1 MDFALSDQHQLFRE
15 AIARFAQ
22 EELAKYVRPM
32 EETDTFP
39 REVFRSLGEM
49 GFLGAHFPEEYGGA
63 GADFPSFCLF
73 IEEVGRVSAA
83 IAVNVLLHTLMGAA
97 PIFLVGSEEQKR
109 TCFGPA
115 IRGEKIVAAGLTE
128 PNVGSSAADIETT
141 AKRVDGGWRISGSK
155 MFTSNGPYCDLITLV
170 ASTDRAKRHKGISL
184 FLVDSHA
191 AGVTLGPNIP
201 RLGILGAETGSLTFE
216 DVYVPNSALLGEEG
230 KGFYYLMEA
239 LNATRVALAA
249 GCVGLAQ
256 AAFDHALAYAKS
268 RSQFGQPIG
277 KFQGVSFKLADMA
290 TEIELTRLFV
300 YKVAWMAAQGQKI
313 AKEAAMAK
321 LFASEMATRVAH
333 RALQIH
339 GGYGFSKEFPL
350 ERYYRDARIFEIFQG
365 TSEINRV
372 IIAGQLG
379 L

>member
-1 MDFALSDQHQLFRE
+1 MDFRPSQEHVMFRE
-15 AIARFAQ
+15 AVARFAQ
-22 EELAKYVRPM
+22 EELSKYVKPM
-32 EETDTFP
+32 EETDKFP
-39 REVFRSLGEM
+39 LEVFRSLGEM

-63 GADFPSFCLF
+63 GADFTSFCIF

-83 IAVNVLLHTLMGAA
+83 IAVNALLHTLMGAA
-97 PIFLVGSEEQKR
+97 PIFLVGSDAQKR
-109 TCFGPA
+109 EHFVPA

-141 AKRVDGGWRISGSK
+141 AKRVDGGWRINGAK
-155 MFTSNGPYCDLITLV
+155 MFTSNGPYCNLITLV

-184 FLVDSHA
+184 FLVDGKTP
-191 AGVTLGPNIP
+191 GVTLGRNIP
-201 RLGILGAETGSLTFE
+201 RLGIVGGETGSLTFE
-216 DVYVPNSALLGEEG
+216 DVLVPESALLGEEG

-239 LNATRVALAA
+239 LNMTRVALAA

-256 AAFDHALAYAKS
+256 AAFDAALEYAKS
-268 RSQFGQPIG
+268 RQQFGQPIG

-290 TEIELTRLFV
+290 MEIELARLFV
-300 YKVAWMAAQGQKI
+300 YKVAWMVEQKEKV

-321 LFASEMATRVAH
+321 LYASEMATRVAH

>member
-1 MDFALSDQHQLFRE
+1 MDFRARQEHEMFR
-15 AIARFAQ
+15 AAVARFARA
-22 EELAKYVRPM
+22 ELAKHVKTM
-32 EETDTFP
+32 EETDKFP
-39 REVFRSLGEM
+39 VEIFPILGEM
-49 GFLGAHFPEEYGGA
+49 GFLGAQFPEGYGGA
-63 GADFPSFCLF
+63 GADFTSFCIF
-73 IEEVGRVSAA
+73 VEEVGRVSAA
-83 IAVNVLLHTLMGAA
+83 IAVNVLLHTLMGAG
-97 PIFLVGSEEQKR
+97 PIFLVGSEAQKR
-109 TCFGPA
+109 EHFVPA

-141 AKRVDGGWRISGSK
+141 AQRVDAGWRINGSK
-155 MFTSNGPYCDLITLV
+155 MFVSNGPYCDLITLV
-170 ASTDRAKRHKGISL
+170 ASTDREKRQKGISL

-191 AGVTLGPNIP
+191 RGVTLGRNIP
-201 RLGILGAETGSLTFE
+201 RLGIMGAETGLLTFD
-216 DVYVPNSALLGEEG
+216 DVLVPDSALLGDVG

-239 LNATRVALAA
+239 LNMTRVALAA
-249 GCVGLAQ
+249 SCLGLAQ

-268 RSQFGQPIG
+268 RTQFGQPIG

-290 TEIELTRLFV
+290 LEIELAKLFV
-300 YKVAWMAAQGQKI
+300 YKVAWMAEQKEKI

-333 RALQIH
+333 KALQIH

-350 ERYYRDARIFEIFQG
+350 ERFYRDARIFEIFQG

>member
-1 MDFALSDQHQLFRE
+1 MDFRPSPEHVMFRE
-15 AIARFAQ
+15 AVARFAQ
-22 EELAKYVRPM
+22 EELSKYVKPM

-39 REVFRSLGEM
+39 LEAFRSLGQM

-63 GADFPSFCLF
+63 GADFTSFCIF

-83 IAVNVLLHTLMGAA
+83 IAVNALLHTLMGAA
-97 PIFLVGSEEQKR
+97 PIFLVGSDAQKR
-109 TCFGPA
+109 EHFVPA
-115 IRGEKIVAAGLTE
+115 ICGEKIVAAGLTE

-141 AKRVDGGWRISGSK
+141 AKRVDGGWRIKGAK
-155 MFTSNGPYCDLITLV
+155 MFTSNGPYCNLITLV
-170 ASTDRAKRHKGISL
+170 ASTDRTKRHKGISL
-184 FLVDSHA
+184 FLVDGRA
-191 AGVTLGPNIP
+191 PGVTRGPNIP
-201 RLGILGAETGSLTFE
+201 RLGIMGGETGSLTFE
-216 DVYVPNSALLGEEG
+216 DVLVPESALLGEEG

-239 LNATRVALAA
+239 LNMTRVALAA

-256 AAFDHALAYAKS
+256 AAFEAALEYAKS
-268 RSQFGQPIG
+268 RQQFGQPIG
-277 KFQGVSFKLADMA
+277 KFQGISFKLADMA
-290 TEIELTRLFV
+290 MEIELARLFV
-300 YKVAWMAAQGQKI
+300 YKVAWMVERKEKV

>member
-1 MDFALSDQHQLFRE
+1 MR
-15 AIARFAQ
+15 
-22 EELAKYVRPM
+22 
-32 EETDTFP
+32 
-39 REVFRSLGEM
+39 
-49 GFLGAHFPEEYGGA
+49 
-63 GADFPSFCLF
+63 
-73 IEEVGRVSAA
+73 RVSPS
-83 IAVNVLLHTLMGAA
+83 A
-97 PIFLVGSEEQKR
+97 PTSPV
-109 TCFGPA
+109 
-115 IRGEKIVAAGLTE
+115 
-128 PNVGSSAADIETT
+128 SASWAPKPD
-141 AKRVDGGWRISGSK
+141 
-155 MFTSNGPYCDLITLV
+155 
-170 ASTDRAKRHKGISL
+170 
-184 FLVDSHA
+184 
-191 AGVTLGPNIP
+191 
-201 RLGILGAETGSLTFE
+201 LTFE
-216 DVYVPNSALLGEEG
+216 DVLVPEDALLGEEG

-249 GCVGLAQ
+249 GCVGLAR
-256 AAFDHALAYAKS
+256 AAFDAALEYAKS

-290 TEIELTRLFV
+290 TEIELARLYV
-300 YKVAWMAAQGQKI
+300 YKVAWLAEQKEQKEKI

-365 TSEINRV
+365 TSEISRV

>member
-1 MDFALSDQHQLFRE
+1 MFRE
-15 AIARFAQ
+15 AVARFAQ
-22 EELAKYVRPM
+22 EELARHVKPM
-32 EETDTFP
+32 EATDKFP
-39 REVFRSLGEM
+39 VEVFPSLGQM
-49 GFLGAHFPEEYGGA
+49 GFLGAHFPEEHGGA
-63 GADFPSFCLF
+63 GADFTSFCIF

-97 PIFLVGSEEQKR
+97 PIFLVGTEAQKR
-109 TCFGPA
+109 EHFVPA

-141 AKRVDGGWRISGSK
+141 AKRVDGGWRINGAK

-184 FLVDSHA
+184 FLVDSKA

-201 RLGILGAETGSLTFE
+201 RLGIVGAETGSLTFE
-216 DVYVPNSALLGEEG
+216 DVLVPESALLGEEG

-256 AAFDHALAYAKS
+256 AASDAALGYAKS
-268 RSQFGQPIG
+268 RAQFGQPIG

-290 TEIELTRLFV
+290 TEIELARLFV
-300 YKVAWMAAQGQKI
+300 YKVAWMVEQKEKV

>member
-1 MDFALSDQHQLFRE
+1 
-15 AIARFAQ
+15 
-22 EELAKYVRPM
+22 M
-32 EETDTFP
+32 EETDKFP
-39 REVFRSLGEM
+39 VEIFRALGKM
-49 GFLGAHFPEEYGGA
+49 GFLGAHFPEQYGGA
-63 GADFPSFCLF
+63 GGDFTSFCIF

-97 PIFLVGSEEQKR
+97 PIILVGSEAQKR
-109 TCFGPA
+109 EYFVPA

-141 AKRVDGGWRISGSK
+141 AQRVNGGWRIKGAK

-170 ASTDRAKRHKGISL
+170 ASTDRDQRHKGISL
-184 FLVDSHA
+184 FLVDSHTP
-191 AGVTLGPNIP
+191 GVTLGANIP
-201 RLGILGAETGSLTFE
+201 RLGIMGAETGSLAFD
-216 DVYVPNSALLGEEG
+216 DVLVPDNALLGEVG

-239 LNATRVALAA
+239 LNLTRVALAA
-249 GCVGLAQ
+249 GCLGLAQ
-256 AAFDHALAYAKS
+256 AAFDHALAYAKT
-268 RSQFGQPIG
+268 RKQFGQPIG

-290 TEIELTRLFV
+290 LEIELARAYV
-300 YKVAWMAAQGQKI
+300 YKVAWMAEQKEKI

-333 RALQIH
+333 KALQIH

-350 ERYYRDARIFEIFQG
+350 ERFYRDARLFEIFQG
-365 TSEINRV
+365 SSEILRV

>member
-1 MDFALSDQHQLFRE
+1 MDFRPSQEHEMFRQ
-15 AIARFAQ
+15 AVARFAR
-22 EELAKYVRPM
+22 EELAKQVKPM
-32 EETDTFP
+32 EATDRFP
-39 REVFRSLGEM
+39 VEVFRSLGQM
-49 GFLGAHFPEEYGGA
+49 GFLGAHFPEEFGGA
-63 GADFPSFCLF
+63 GADFTSFCIF

-97 PIFLVGSEEQKR
+97 PIFLVGSDAQKR
-109 TCFGPA
+109 EHFAPA

-141 AKRVDGGWRISGSK
+141 AKRVDGGWRINGAK
-155 MFTSNGPYCDLITLV
+155 MFTSNGPYCDLIALV
-170 ASTDRAKRHKGISL
+170 ASTDRARRHKGISL

-191 AGVTLGPNIP
+191 PGVTLGPNIP
-201 RLGILGAETGSLTFE
+201 RLGIMGAETGSLTFE
-216 DVYVPNSALLGEEG
+216 DVLVPEDALLGEEG
-230 KGFYYLMEA
+230 KGFSYLMEA

-256 AAFDHALAYAKS
+256 AALDAALEYAKS
-268 RSQFGQPIG
+268 RTQFGQPIG

-290 TEIELTRLFV
+290 TEIELARLFV
-300 YKVAWMAAQGQKI
+300 YKVAWMAEQKERI

-321 LFASEMATRVAH
+321 LFASEMATRIAH

-339 GGYGFSKEFPL
+339 GGYGYSKEFPL

>member
-1 MDFALSDQHQLFRE
+1 MDFRPSQEHVMFRE
-15 AIARFAQ
+15 AVSRFAQ
-22 EELAKYVRPM
+22 EELSKYVKPM
-32 EETDTFP
+32 EETDKFP
-39 REVFRSLGEM
+39 LEVFRSLGQM
-49 GFLGAHFPEEYGGA
+49 GFLGAHFPEEHGGA
-63 GADFPSFCLF
+63 GADFTSFCIF

-97 PIFLVGSEEQKR
+97 PIFLVGSDAQKR
-109 TCFGPA
+109 DHFVPA

-141 AKRVDGGWRISGSK
+141 AKRVDGGWRINGAK
-155 MFTSNGPYCDLITLV
+155 MFTSNGPYADLITLV
-170 ASTDRAKRHKGISL
+170 ASTDRTKRHKGISL

-191 AGVTLGPNIP
+191 PGVTLGPNIP
-201 RLGILGAETGSLTFE
+201 RLGIMGAETGSLTLE
-216 DVYVPNSALLGEEG
+216 DVLVPESALMGEEN

-256 AAFDHALAYAKS
+256 AAFDRALEYAKS

-290 TEIELTRLFV
+290 TEIELTGLFV
-300 YKVAWMAAQGQKI
+300 YKVAWMVDQKEKV

-339 GGYGFSKEFPL
+339 GGYGFSREFPL

>member
-1 MDFALSDQHQLFRE
+1 MFRE
-15 AIARFAQ
+15 AVARFAQ
-22 EELAKYVRPM
+22 EELGKHVKPM
-32 EETDTFP
+32 EASDKFP
-39 REVFRSLGEM
+39 VEIFRSLGQM

-63 GADFPSFCLF
+63 GADFTSFCIF
-73 IEEVGRVSAA
+73 IEEVSRVSAA
-83 IAVNVLLHTLMGAA
+83 IAVNLLLHTLMGAA
-97 PIFLVGSEEQKR
+97 PIFLVGTEAQKR
-109 TCFGPA
+109 EHFLPA

-141 AKRVDGGWRISGSK
+141 AKRVDGGWRITGSK
-155 MFTSNGPYCDLITLV
+155 MFTSNGPYCDLIALV

-184 FLVDSHA
+184 FLVDSKA

-201 RLGILGAETGSLTFE
+201 RLGIVGAETGSLTFE
-216 DVYVPNSALLGEEG
+216 DVLVPESALLGEEG

-256 AAFDHALAYAKS
+256 AAFDHALSYAKS
-268 RSQFGQPIG
+268 RTQFGQPIG
-277 KFQGVSFKLADMA
+277 KFQGISFKLADMA
-290 TEIELTRLFV
+290 TEIELARLFV
-300 YKVAWMAAQGQKI
+300 TKVAWMLEQKEKV

>member
-1 MDFALSDQHQLFRE
+1 MDFRPNPEHVMFRE
-15 AIARFAQ
+15 AVARFAQ
-22 EELAKYVRPM
+22 EELSKYVKPM
-32 EETDTFP
+32 EETDKFP
-39 REVFRSLGEM
+39 LEVFRSLGQM

-63 GADFPSFCLF
+63 GADFSSFCIF

-83 IAVNVLLHTLMGAA
+83 IAVNALLHTLMGAA
-97 PIFLVGSEEQKR
+97 PIFLVGSDAQKR
-109 TCFGPA
+109 DHFVSA

-141 AKRVDGGWRISGSK
+141 AKRVDGGWRINGTK
-155 MFTSNGPYCDLITLV
+155 MFTSNGPYCDLVTLV
-170 ASTDRAKRHKGISL
+170 ASTDRTKRHKGISL

-191 AGVTLGPNIP
+191 RGVTLGPNIP
-201 RLGILGAETGSLTFE
+201 RLGIMGAETGSLTFE
-216 DVYVPNSALLGEEG
+216 DVLIPESALLGEEG

-239 LNATRVALAA
+239 LNMTRVALAA

-256 AAFDHALAYAKS
+256 AAFNRALEYAKS

-290 TEIELTRLFV
+290 TEIKLARLFV
-300 YKVAWMAAQGQKI
+300 YKVAWMVDQKEKV
-313 AKEAAMAK
+313 AEEAAMAK

>member
-1 MDFALSDQHQLFRE
+1 MFRE
-15 AIARFAQ
+15 AVARFAQ
-22 EELAKYVRPM
+22 EELSKYVKPM
-32 EETDTFP
+32 EETDKFP
-39 REVFRSLGEM
+39 LEVFRSLGEM

-63 GADFPSFCLF
+63 GADFTSFCIF

-83 IAVNVLLHTLMGAA
+83 IAVNALLHTLMGAA
-97 PIFLVGSEEQKR
+97 PIFLVGSDAQKR
-109 TCFGPA
+109 EHFVPA

-141 AKRVDGGWRISGSK
+141 AKRVDGGWRINGAK
-155 MFTSNGPYCDLITLV
+155 MFTSNGPYCNLITLV

-184 FLVDSHA
+184 FLVDGKT
-191 AGVTLGPNIP
+191 AGVTLGRNIP
-201 RLGILGAETGSLTFE
+201 RLGIMGGETGSLTFE
-216 DVYVPNSALLGEEG
+216 DVLVPESALLGE
-230 KGFYYLMEA
+230 
-239 LNATRVALAA
+239 TRVALAA

-256 AAFDHALAYAKS
+256 AAFDAALEYAKS
-268 RSQFGQPIG
+268 RQQFGQPIG

-290 TEIELTRLFV
+290 MEIELARLFV
-300 YKVAWMAAQGQKI
+300 YKVAWMVEQKEKV

-321 LFASEMATRVAH
+321 LYASEMATRVAH

>member
-1 MDFALSDQHQLFRE
+1 MDFRPTQEHEIFRE
-15 AIARFAQ
+15 AVARFAQ
-22 EELAKYVRPM
+22 EELGKYVKPM
-32 EETDTFP
+32 EQTDKFP
-39 REVFRSLGEM
+39 LEVFRSLGEM

-63 GADFPSFCLF
+63 GADFTSFCLF

-83 IAVNVLLHTLMGAA
+83 IAVNILLHTLMGAA
-97 PIFLVGSEEQKR
+97 PIFLVGTEAQKR
-109 TCFGPA
+109 QHLVPGL
-115 IRGEKIVAAGLTE
+115 RGEKIIAAGLTE

-141 AKRVDGGWRISGSK
+141 AKRVDGGWRINGAK
-155 MFTSNGPYCDLITLV
+155 MFTSNAPYCDLITLV

-191 AGVTLGPNIP
+191 PGVTLGPNIP
-201 RLGILGAETGSLTFE
+201 RLGIMGAETGSLTFE
-216 DVYVPNSALLGEEG
+216 DVLIPEDALLGEES

-249 GCVGLAQ
+249 GCVGLAR
-256 AAFDHALAYAKS
+256 AAFDAGLEYAKS

-277 KFQGVSFKLADMA
+277 KFQGVSFKLADTA
-290 TEIELTRLFV
+290 TEIELARLFV
-300 YKVAWMAAQGQKI
+300 YKVAWMIEQKEKV

-321 LFASEMATRVAH
+321 LYASEMATRVAH

-350 ERYYRDARIFEIFQG
+350 ERYYRDSRIFEIFQG

>member
-1 MDFALSDQHQLFRE
+1 MDFQASQEHEIFRK
-15 AIARFAQ
+15 AVARFAQ
-22 EELAKYVRPM
+22 EELAKHVKFM
-32 EETDTFP
+32 EASDTFP
-39 REVFRSLGEM
+39 VEVFRSLGQM
-49 GFLGAHFPEEYGGA
+49 GFLGAHFPEELGGA
-63 GADFPSFCLF
+63 GADFTSFCIF

-97 PIFLVGSEEQKR
+97 PIFLVGTEAQKR
-109 TCFGPA
+109 EHFVPA

-141 AKRVDGGWRISGSK
+141 AKRVDGGWRITGSK

-184 FLVDSHA
+184 FLVDSKA

-201 RLGILGAETGSLTFE
+201 RLGIAGAETGSLTFE
-216 DVYVPNSALLGEEG
+216 DVLLPESALLGEEG

-256 AAFDHALAYAKS
+256 AAFDHALGYAKS
-268 RSQFGQPIG
+268 RTQFGQPIG

-290 TEIELTRLFV
+290 TEIELARLFV
-300 YKVAWMAAQGQKI
+300 YKVAWMLEQKEKVT
-313 AKEAAMAK
+313 KEAAMAK

>member
-1 MDFALSDQHQLFRE
+1 MDFRSSESHEMFRE
-15 AIARFAQ
+15 AVSRFAQ
-22 EELAKYVRPM
+22 VELTKHVKPM
-32 EETDTFP
+32 EDTDKFP
-39 REVFRSLGEM
+39 LEVFRSLGQM

-63 GADFPSFCLF
+63 GADFTSFCIF
-73 IEEVGRVSAA
+73 IEEVAKVSAA
-83 IAVNVLLHTLMGAA
+83 IAVNILLHTLMGAA
-97 PIFLVGSEEQKR
+97 PIFLVGTEAQKQQH
-109 TCFGPA
+109 FVPA

-141 AKRVDGGWRISGSK
+141 AKRANGGWRINGSK
-155 MFTSNGPYCDLITLV
+155 MFTSNGPYCDLIALV
-170 ASTDRAKRHKGISL
+170 ASTDRVKRHKGISL
-184 FLVDSHA
+184 FLVDSKTP
-191 AGVTLGPNIP
+191 GVILGPNIP
-201 RLGILGAETGSLTFE
+201 RLGIMGAETGSLTFE
-216 DVYVPNSALLGEEG
+216 DVLVPEDALLGEEG

-239 LNATRVALAA
+239 LSATRVALAA
-249 GCVGLAQ
+249 GCVGLSQ
-256 AAFDHALAYAKS
+256 AALDASLAYAKS

-290 TEIELTRLFV
+290 TEIELARLFV
-300 YKVAWMAAQGQKI
+300 YKVAWMAEQKQKI

>member
-1 MDFALSDQHQLFRE
+1 MDFRPSQEHVMFRE
-15 AIARFAQ
+15 AVSRFAQ
-22 EELAKYVRPM
+22 EGLSKYVKSM
-32 EETDTFP
+32 EETDKFP
-39 REVFRSLGEM
+39 LEVFRSLGQM
-49 GFLGAHFPEEYGGA
+49 GFLGAHFPEEHGGA
-63 GADFPSFCLF
+63 DADFTSFCIF

-97 PIFLVGSEEQKR
+97 PIFLVGSDEQKR
-109 TCFGPA
+109 DHFVPA
-115 IRGEKIVAAGLTE
+115 IRGEKVVAAGLTE

-141 AKRVDGGWRISGSK
+141 AKHVDGGWRINGNK
-155 MFTSNGPYCDLITLV
+155 MFTSNGPYADLITLV
-170 ASTDRAKRHKGISL
+170 ASTDRTKRHKGISL
-184 FLVDSHA
+184 FLVDSQTP
-191 AGVTLGPNIP
+191 GVTLGPNIP
-201 RLGILGAETGSLTFE
+201 RLGIMGAETGSLTFE
-216 DVYVPNSALLGEEG
+216 DVFVPESALLGEEG

-239 LNATRVALAA
+239 LNMTRVALGA

-256 AAFDHALAYAKS
+256 AAFDRALEYAKS

-277 KFQGVSFKLADMA
+277 KFQGISFKLADMA
-290 TEIELTRLFV
+290 TEIELARLFV
-300 YKVAWMAAQGQKI
+300 YKVAWMVGQKEKV

>member
-1 MDFALSDQHQLFRE
+1 MDFRPSQEHVMFRE
-15 AIARFAQ
+15 AVTRFAQ
-22 EELAKYVRPM
+22 EELSKYVKPM

-39 REVFRSLGEM
+39 LEVFRSLGQM
-49 GFLGAHFPEEYGGA
+49 GFLGAHFPEEHGGA
-63 GADFPSFCLF
+63 GADFPSFCIF

-97 PIFLVGSEEQKR
+97 PIFLVGSDAQKR
-109 TCFGPA
+109 EHFVPA

-141 AKRVDGGWRISGSK
+141 AKRVDGGWRITGSK
-155 MFTSNGPYCDLITLV
+155 MFTSNGPYADLITLV
-170 ASTDRAKRHKGISL
+170 ASTDRTKRHKGISL
-184 FLVDSHA
+184 FLVDSRTP
-191 AGVTLGPNIP
+191 GVTLGPNIP
-201 RLGILGAETGSLTFE
+201 RLGIMGAETGSLTFE
-216 DVYVPNSALLGEEG
+216 DVLVPESALLGEEG

-256 AAFDHALAYAKS
+256 AAFDRALEYAKS

-290 TEIELTRLFV
+290 TEIELARLFV
-300 YKVAWMAAQGQKI
+300 YKVAWMVDQKEKV

-333 RALQIH
+333 RALQVH

>member
-1 MDFALSDQHQLFRE
+1 MDFALAEQQQMFRE
-15 AIARFAQ
+15 AVARFA
-22 EELAKYVRPM
+22 EGELAKHVKSM

-39 REVFRSLGEM
+39 LEVFRSLGQM
-49 GFLGAHFPEEYGGA
+49 GFLGAHFPEEYGGS
-63 GADFPSFCLF
+63 GADFTSFCLF

-97 PIFLVGSEEQKR
+97 PIFLVGSESQKR
-109 TCFGPA
+109 EYFVPA

-128 PNVGSSAADIETT
+128 PNVGSSAADIETA
-141 AKRVDGGWRISGSK
+141 AKRVNGGWRISGSK

-184 FLVDSHA
+184 FLVDSRA
-191 AGVTLGPNIP
+191 PGVTLGPNIP
-201 RLGILGAETGSLTFE
+201 RLGIMGAETGSLTFE
-216 DVYVPNSALLGEEG
+216 DVFVPESAMLGEEG

-256 AAFDHALAYAKS
+256 AAFDHALTYAKS

-300 YKVAWMAAQGQKI
+300 YKAAWMAEQGQKI

-339 GGYGFSKEFPL
+339 GGYGYSKEFPL
-350 ERYYRDARIFEIFQG
+350 ERFYRDARIFEIFQG